1 MTAAPAPLVSIVL
14 PVYDQAYLVEEA
26 IEGVLSQT
34 YANWELI
41 VLDDGSND
49 DLEHRVR
56 QYLDEP
62 RVLFLR
68 QPNQRLPAAL
78 NHALDYARGELLTWT
93 SADNIM
99 LPTQLGRLVE
109 ELAAHPNVGLVY
121 SDYWVIDRQGGPL
134 DDARFRPH
142 NRDPAI
148 AGLIRLPSEVTIE
161 NFHRSGDNFI
171 GASFLY
177 RRAIA
182 EIVGRYADDA
192 FGGEDYDFWLR
203 MHLVTQF
210 RHVAEPLYK
219 YRVHRDSLT
228 SRAEELGL
236 FANIRELLEADR
248 WRIETLL
255 TDRTLRS
262 GDSLLRPVSQFHAAL
277 LKRCRPVAY
286 LAHIESGQAAAPERP
301 SIVDIDV
308 PAHVVAATALR
319 HADIL
324 LCRSEATA
332 AVLRREDW
340 ARDKRILTWN
350 GEPTASVQHAF
361 IQAFADQVTAPVIPP
376 RCRALPQIDEPFRR
390 RGTAPRG

>member
-1 MTAAPAPLVSIVL
+1 VTGAAAPLVSVVL
-14 PVYDQAYLVEEA
+14 PVYDQAHLAEEA

-34 YANWELI
+34 HANWELI
-41 VLDDGSND
+41 VIDDGSTD

-56 QYLDEP
+56 HYLDEP
-62 RVLFLR
+62 RMLFLR

-78 NHALDYARGELLTWT
+78 NHAMDYARGDLLTWT

-99 LPTQLGRLVE
+99 LPTQLARLIE
-109 ELAAHPNVGLVY
+109 ELAVHPDAGLVY
-121 SDYWVIDRQGGPL
+121 SDYWAIDDRGGTL
-134 DDARFRPH
+134 DDPHFRPH
-142 NRDPAI
+142 NRDPDI
-148 AGLIRLPSEVTIE
+148 PGLIRLPSKVTIE

-236 FANIRELLEADR
+236 LTNIRELQEADR
-248 WRIETLL
+248 WRVETLL
-255 TDRTLRS
+255 TDERLHS
-262 GDSLLRPVSQFHAAL
+262 GGSLLRPVSQYHAAL
-277 LKRCRPVAY
+277 LKRCRPVDYSTY
-286 LAHIESGQAAAPERP
+286 LGRGPTAASEVP
-301 SIVDIDV
+301 SVVEIDL
-308 PAHVVAATALR
+308 PACSIDAAVLR

-324 LCRSEATA
+324 LCRSAETA
-332 AVLRREDW
+332 DALRREDW
-340 ARDKRILTWN
+340 ARDKRVLTGD
-350 GEPTASVQHAF
+350 GEPTPSVQHAF
-361 IQAFADQVTAPVIPP
+361 IQAFADQVTAPVIAP
-376 RCRALPQIDEPFRR
+376 RCRALPQIDEPFRGR
-390 RGTAPRG
+390 RTAPRG

>member
-1 MTAAPAPLVSIVL
+1 MTGAPAPLVSIVL
-14 PVYDQAYLVEEA
+14 PVYDQAYLVDEA
-26 IEGVLSQT
+26 ILGVLSQT

-41 VLDDGSND
+41 ILDDGSKD

-56 QYLDEP
+56 RYLSEP
-62 RVLFLR
+62 RLLFLR

-78 NHALDYARGELLTWT
+78 NHALDYARGDLLTWT

-99 LPTQLGRLVE
+99 LPSQLARLIE
-109 ELAAHPNVGLVY
+109 ELAAHPDAGLVY
-121 SDYWVIDRQGGPL
+121 SDYWAIDDQGEPL
-134 DDARFRPH
+134 DDLRFRPH
-142 NRDPAI
+142 NRDPDI
-148 AGLIRLPSEVTIE
+148 PHLIRLPSEVTIE

-182 EIVGRYADDA
+182 EIVGGYADDA

-228 SRAEELGL
+228 ARAEELGL
-236 FANIRELLEADR
+236 FANIRELQEADR

-255 TDRTLRS
+255 TDGRLHS
-262 GDSLLRPVSQFHAAL
+262 GVALLRPVSQYHAAL

-286 LAHIESGQAAAPERP
+286 PTYVERGPAAELEGP
-301 SIVDIDV
+301 SVVDIDL
-308 PAHVVAATALR
+308 PASAIDAAALR
-319 HADIL
+319 DADIL
-324 LCRSEATA
+324 LCRSAATA
-332 AVLRREDW
+332 SALRREAW
-340 ARDKRILTWN
+340 TRDKRILTGN
-350 GEPTASVQHAF
+350 GEPTPSVQHAF
-361 IQAFADQVTAPVIPP
+361 IQAFAEQVTAPVIAP
-376 RCRALPQIDEPFRR
+376 RCRALPQIDEPFRQ
-390 RGTAPRG
+390 RGTVLRR